1 MQNMNSNRRR
11 SMTITLRRAVALPI
25 LAMLPL
31 VALAVDFTWSGFGTL
46 GYAQSDQSANY
57 QRFIN
62 SNGGFK
68 RDSILGAQLDARFS
82 PEWGAT
88 VQAKLAPSDHSD
100 SAYQASMA
108 WAFVSW
114 RPTDDW
120 LIRAGKIRLPL
131 MLNTEN
137 NDVGATFDFARLPQ
151 EVYSISP
158 MTDVVGLGVSK
169 TWVGDSMDWILEAY
183 TGKAKTHWRF
193 YGRERTT
200 EQTSPGSWFLPINIR
215 STGVVMTARSLDNT
229 FRIGV
234 HEVKASREGAKIGA
248 PIIEIPL
255 THQQGGPVAFDVGS
269 GGSDKITVPVFTLG
283 ASFLLPA
290 DIRLTSEYAKIRADS
305 VSEGL
310 SRWGAY
316 LALSKRVGAWT
327 PYVYF
332 AKMKSTDSALEKY
345 RKINGNSL
353 PPPYSALNA
362 SQKLLADII
371 EPFDQT
377 TAALGT
383 SFRLTPSSLI
393 KAEVLQVRT
402 GDVSS
407 FIDAPSGGDS
417 AHKRLDVFS
426 LSYSFIF

>member
-1 MQNMNSNRRR
+1 MQKMNTNSRRR
-11 SMTITLRRAVALPI
+11 APITLLSVVALPI

-31 VALAVDFTWSGFGTL
+31 PTYAVDFTSSGFGTL

-62 SNGGFK
+62 NNGSFK
-68 RDSILGAQLDARFS
+68 RDSILGGQLEARLS
-82 PEWGAT
+82 PQWGAT

-158 MTDVVGLGVSK
+158 MTDIVGVGVSK
-169 TWVGDSMDWILEAY
+169 TWVGDSVDWVLEAY
-183 TGKAKTHWRF
+183 TGTAKTYWRF
-193 YGRERTT
+193 YGREKTI
-200 EQTSPGSWFLPINIR
+200 EQASPGSWFLPINVR
-215 STGVVMTARSLDNT
+215 STGAVMTARSIDNT
-229 FRIGV
+229 FRIGY
-234 HEVKASREGAKIGA
+234 HEVTASRDGAKIGA
-248 PIIEIPL
+248 PIIQIPL
-255 THQQGGPVAFDVGS
+255 GGGRVAYNVGA
-269 GGSDKITVPVFTLG
+269 GGSDQITVPVFTLG
-283 ASFLLPA
+283 ASVLLPA
-290 DIRLTSEYAKIRADS
+290 DVRLTSEYAKIRVDS
-305 VSEGL
+305 VSDGL

-316 LALSKRVGAWT
+316 LALSKRLGAWT

-332 AKMKSTDSALEKY
+332 AKMKSTDSSLEKY
-345 RKINGNSL
+345 RRINGNNL
-353 PPPYSALNA
+353 PPPFSALNS

-371 EPFDQT
+371 DPFDQT
-377 TAALGT
+377 TTALGT
-383 SFRLTPSSLI
+383 SYRLTPASLI
-393 KAEVLQVRT
+393 KAEVSQVRT

-417 AHKRLDVFS
+417 AHKRFDVFS

>member
-1 MQNMNSNRRR
+1 MQNMNTNRRWTR
-11 SMTITLRRAVALPI
+11 PITLLRAVALPM

-31 VALAVDFTWSGFGTL
+31 VSHAVDFTWSGFGTL
-46 GYAQSDQSANY
+46 GVAQSDQSTNY
-57 QRFIN
+57 QRFIKN
-62 SNGGFK
+62 DASFK

-88 VQAKLAPSDHSD
+88 IQAKLAPSDHSD
-100 SAYQASMA
+100 SDYQASMA

-114 RPTDDW
+114 RPSDDW

-169 TWVGDSMDWILEAY
+169 TWVGDSVDWILEAY
-183 TGKAKTHWRF
+183 TGTAKTYWRF
-193 YGRERTT
+193 YGREITT
-200 EQTSPGSWFLPINIR
+200 QQASPGSWFLPIDIR
-215 STGVVMTARSLDNT
+215 SSGMVMTARSLDNT
-229 FRIGV
+229 FRIGF
-234 HEVKASREGAKIGA
+234 HEVKASRDGAKIGA
-248 PIIEIPL
+248 PIIQIPL
-255 THQQGGPVAFDVGS
+255 TAQPGGPVAYSVGN

-283 ASFLLPA
+283 ASFLLPV
-290 DIRLTSEYAKIRADS
+290 DIRLTSEYARIRVES

-345 RKINGNSL
+345 RRINGNVL
-353 PPPYSALNA
+353 PPPYYS
-362 SQKLLADII
+362 SQKLLADIVA
-371 EPFDQT
+371 PYDQST
-377 TAALGT
+377 LALGT
-383 SFRLTPSSLI
+383 SFRLTASSLI
-393 KAEVLQVRT
+393 KAEVSQVRT

-407 FIDAPSGGDS
+407 FIDAPPGGDS